1 MKHRSNT
8 VFGSVLALFGES
20 FDALPQLLK
29 PLPKSL
35 FPFLLSFLEAFGY
48 SNMVPFL

>member
-1 MKHRSNT
+1 M
-8 VFGSVLALFGES
+8 FGGVPALFGES

-35 FPFLLSFLEAFGY
+35 LPFLLSFLEAFGY
-48 SNMVPFL
+48 SNLVPFL